1 MTAGTVKQWVTPC
14 SAMASSMDSAVR
26 LRRKTRVAPVM
37 VANRMPMSARWNM
50 GAAWKLTPLSSKGI
64 DISRLAAM
72 VCMLPW
78 LSITPLGRP
87 VVPPV

>member
-1 MTAGTVKQWVTPC
+1 
-14 SAMASSMDSAVR
+14 
-26 LRRKTRVAPVM
+26 M

-50 GAAWKLTPLSSKGI
+50 GAAWKLTPVSSNGI
-64 DISRLAAM
+64 VISRLDAM
-72 VCMLPW
+72 ACRLPW